1 MPYHNDTK
9 FLDRQVLAN
18 QVFAKT
24 AGLSD
29 KTAKFRKCLAIFVSL
44 PDSMSDEKLIQK
56 NAQTVF
62 SGDLVCNQCSHSN
75 FKLGVFIPP
84 MYKICGYEV
93 KFTGMTFYLK
103 KVIGRNGH
111 GPK

>member
-1 MPYHNDTK
+1 MRVYCALIIMSNRHVSINMTK
-9 FLDRQVLAN
+9 RV
-18 QVFAKT
+18 
-24 AGLSD
+24 
-29 KTAKFRKCLAIFVSL
+29 
-44 PDSMSDEKLIQK
+44 
-56 NAQTVF
+56 
-62 SGDLVCNQCSHSN
+62 QCSHPN

-93 KFTGMTFYLK
+93 KFTGMTFYLE